1 MTRRLFLG
9 PVALIIGSLLNAS
22 VCAAQDIKTIYED
35 LDLLSGYNIAPTPQD
50 PPLPLPPPPPPPPP
64 TKNKNRKVGRSKSQE
79 SSTFEPL
86 PETAGPSKSELK
98 ESVNEFEKALALA
111 SDCETKNRILT
122 SIIMAYY
129 NLGAEAE
136 VDESMLK
143 IAESE
148 CATDEIKSS
157 MYYSI
162 GVNNWKRAYDLSIK
176 YASRNINIQAR
187 APFHYR
193 SITNLADKRK
203 FDDCLTKGF
212 EYIDKALAVNP
223 EYVEAMFYKALF
235 CREKQKTSADAAERK
250 RWADEAIA
258 MVDKATKIQN
268 QKRKE
273 ANK

>member
-1 MTRRLFLG
+1 MTRRLFPR
-9 PVALIIGSLLNAS
+9 PVALIIGSLLTPS

-35 LDLLSGYNIAPTPQD
+35 LDLLSGYIIAPTLQD
-50 PPLPLPPPPPPPPP
+50 PPLPLPPPPPA
-64 TKNKNRKVGRSKSQE
+64 KNKNRKVGRSQSQE
-79 SSTFEPL
+79 SSTFDIPR
-86 PETAGPSKSELK
+86 ETAGPSKSELQQ
-98 ESVNEFEKALALA
+98 SVNELEKALALA

-122 SIIMAYY
+122 NIIIEYY
-129 NLGAEAE
+129 NLDAEAE
-136 VDESMLK
+136 VEESMLK

-148 CATDEIKSS
+148 CATNEIKSS

-162 GVNNWKRAYDLSIK
+162 GVNNWKRAYDLSTR

-187 APFHYR
+187 SPFHYR
-193 SITNLADKRK
+193 SITNPADKRK

-212 EYIDKALAVNP
+212 EYVDKALAVNS

-235 CREKQKTSADAAERK
+235 CREKQKTSADVAERK
-250 RWADEAIA
+250 RWADEAMA
-258 MVDKATKIQN
+258 LADKATKI

>member
-9 PVALIIGSLLNAS
+9 PAALIIGSLLNVS
-22 VCAAQDIKTIYED
+22 VCAVQDIKTIYED
-35 LDLLSGYNIAPTPQD
+35 LDLLSGNIIAPAPQD
-50 PPLPLPPPPPPPPP
+50 PPLPPPPPPPP
-64 TKNKNRKVGRSKSQE
+64 TAKSKNRKGGRSQSQE
-79 SSTFEPL
+79 SSTFDIP
-86 PETAGPSKSELK
+86 PETAGPSKTELK
-98 ESVNEFEKALALA
+98 ESVNELEKALALA
-111 SDCETKNRILT
+111 GDCETKNRLLT
-122 SIIMAYY
+122 DIMMAYY

-136 VDESMLK
+136 AEESMLK

-148 CATDEIKSS
+148 CATNEIKSS

-162 GVNNWKRAYDLSIK
+162 VVYNWRRAYDLSIR
-176 YASRNINIQAR
+176 YARSKAW

-193 SITNLADKRK
+193 SITNPADKRK

-223 EYVEAMFYKALF
+223 EYVEAIFYKALL
-235 CREKQKTSADAAERK
+235 CREKQKTSANVAEHK
-250 RWADEAIA
+250 RWADEAMA
-258 MVDKATKIQN
+258 LADKATEI